1 MVSRTFIFMK
11 HEILSRILLMLLV
24 LNVIWLVLI
33 CNHNAHFIHNNWHG
47 DDVPGKEQ
55 HCSKHSHDKQF

>member
-1 MVSRTFIFMK
+1 MK
-11 HEILSRILLMLLV
+11 HEILSRFLLMLLV

-47 DDVPGKEQ
+47 DDGPGQEQ
-55 HCSKHSHDKQF
+55 HCSKYSHDKQF